1 MAVTSNQFVVLLR
14 VSTTK
19 QGGDGHGVAAQRRDI
34 GLFLKHQENPVVLK
48 ELVEVES
55 GAAASRPVLEEA
67 LELCRKHGAN
77 LLVQKVDRLS
87 RDLEV
92 LARIVKDKQVSVKVA
107 CLPNADNFQIHLF
120 GCLAAQE
127 REFISTRT
135 KAALAAAKARGVRL
149 GNPRIEELNRNRQRE
164 ARRYVNK
171 NLALIKVLRSEG
183 KTLRE
188 ICEVLNR
195 SGITTPRGKEF
206 NPIQVSRILS
216 SEANKTGIAA
226 ISSPLA
232 DQ

>member
-1 MAVTSNQFVVLLR
+1 MAVTSNQYVVLLR
-14 VSTTK
+14 VSTAK

-34 GLFLKHQENPVVLK
+34 ELFLKQQESPVVLK
-48 ELVEVES
+48 ELIEVES

-67 LELCRKHGAN
+67 LELCRRHSAN

-135 KAALAAAKARGVRL
+135 KAALAAAKARGVKL
-149 GNPRIEELNRNRQRE
+149 GNPRIKELNKNRQRE
-164 ARRYVNK
+164 ARKYADK
-171 NLALIKVLRSEG
+171 NLGLIKVLRSEG

-195 SGITTPRGKEF
+195 SGITTPRGKAF
-206 NPIQVSRILS
+206 NPIQVSRILN
-216 SEANKTGIAA
+216 SEESLNGSTAFT
-226 ISSPLA
+226 SP
-232 DQ
+232 Q